1 MSQVLSLVVLV
12 YESQQFYRSG
22 LILIF
27 LKFLYSFNE
36 VESQYVSI
44 FAMATFTHLS

>member
-22 LILIF
+22 LKI
-27 LKFLYSFNE
+27 LYSSNE
-36 VESQYVSI
+36 VESQYV
-44 FAMATFTHLS
+44 